1 MDILYNNNRVF
12 EYVFWGNGR
21 SAIKNGNQYISLIG
35 TAMYNPINSAAV
47 KIYDELI
54 NTQNEKKFRQ
64 QIENLQ

>member
-1 MDILYNNNRVF
+1 
-12 EYVFWGNGR
+12 
-21 SAIKNGNQYISLIG
+21 
-35 TAMYNPINSAAV
+35 MYNPINSAAV